1 MLRNKMN
8 LKKILTSISLSLVI
22 IPISTANAAKDDT
35 QANLH
40 KGINKISYESRLLV
54 KSRAG
59 KYDQLQKDV
68 DEFYDKGSSK
78 ISSDNMLY
86 LLKTNDFTAEELDTA
101 LEGTGLA
108 GLGKDFKNA
117 EDTYGVNAIL
127 LMAMAKHETGNG
139 TSELFL
145 NKNNLFGFNAIDAD
159 PYNQATTFK
168 RPADSINSVAK
179 HLKENYLSADSDYYN
194 GVSTDGIGISYASD
208 PDWSK
213 KVNWMMI
220 EVSNKMIDSFNEEA
234 GN

>member
-1 MLRNKMN
+1 MKKINV
-8 LKKILTSISLSLVI
+8 KKILLGLSLSFLILPQSISHASKKETSISL
-22 IPISTANAAKDDT
+22 ND
-35 QANLH
+35 
-40 KGINKISYESRLLV
+40 GINKISHESRLLL
-54 KSRAG
+54 KSRSA
-59 KYDQLQKDV
+59 KYEQLKKDV

-145 NKNNLFGFNAIDAD
+145 KKNNLFGFNAVDFD
-159 PYNQATTFK
+159 PYNQATDFK
-168 RPADSINSVAK
+168 KPGDSIDMVAK
-179 HLKENYLSADSDYYN
+179 HWQEKYLSSSGDYYN
-194 GVSTDGIGISYASD
+194 GVSTDAIGKSYATD

-213 KVNWMMI
+213 TVNGMMI
-220 EVSNKMIDSFNEEA
+220 EVSNNMIDQFNQEA
-234 GN
+234 GK